1 MKKCANHI
9 IFTRDEDHRIEIFL
23 IGLVPNEYFLIFLNR
38 FIYFYSIFW
47 SNTRSNI
54 KQNRRHL
61 IVRYKKTH

>member
-1 MKKCANHI
+1 MKKYANHI

-47 SNTRSNI
+47 SNTR
-54 KQNRRHL
+54 
-61 IVRYKKTH
+61 